1 MPKYDGP
8 VRIADASCEEEA
20 MRLCRE
26 LHEENGLFSLNE
38 DKVRAT
44 LRKSFDRQGGI
55 LGIIGTPAKIEAMIC
70 MIISSFWYS
79 DDPHLEELFIFVC
92 QEHRKSKH
100 AVELIRFAKWAAD
113 EGKIPLVI
121 GVISDERTAGKV
133 RLYQRELDRA
143 IGNFFVYGL
152 KKYGLE
158 RLQHRDDDNDG
169 AKSGGD
175 VGIL

>member
-1 MPKYDGP
+1 MPKYEGP
-8 VRIADASCEEEA
+8 VRIADATCEDEA

-26 LHEENGLFSLNE
+26 LHKENGLFSLNE

-44 LRKSFDRQGGI
+44 LRKAFDRHGGI
-55 LGIIGTPAKIEAMIC
+55 LGIIGTPSHIEAMIC
-70 MIISSFWYS
+70 MVISSFWYS

-113 EGKIPLVI
+113 EGGIPLVI

-133 RLYQRELDRA
+133 RLYQRELDRP

-152 KKYGLE
+152 KDGVKGLE
-158 RLQHRDDDNDG
+158 HHDDNNNRT
-169 AKSGGD
+169 
-175 VGIL
+175 